1 MYGRLHSRPYISYT
15 KHYEFYLANKIL
27 KKFIIIHEL
36 HIHSLGL
43 FALTAFTLTV
53 PLALCADVI
62 SEHCAENEV
71 LFRRKHVERTGQ
83 HQAYGVKTL
92 GPTEKRFMRSLP
104 TGVMM

>member
-1 MYGRLHSRPYISYT
+1 MADFTAGHTLVIQ

-71 LFRRKHVERTGQ
+71 LFRRKHVERAGQ

-92 GPTEKRFMRSLP
+92 GPTEKKGSCGHCQPAL
-104 TGVMM
+104 